1 MPVAQIDLGEVKQF
15 LKHTNRGILIT
26 RRRDGGVQ
34 SSPMAIV
41 ADDEGNVLL
50 STRQTAAKV
59 KNLKRDPYAAV
70 TVITERFLGPW
81 MHVEGSAE
89 IEFLPDALT
98 ALADFYRRRFAE
110 DTQTEAFKNRMLEEG
125 RCLIRIRVNRVV
137 QPSPRPPRP
146 ATGA

>member
-1 MPVAQIDLGEVKQF
+1 MTVVQVNLDGVKQF
-15 LKHTNRGILIT
+15 LTETNRGILMT
-26 RRRDGGVQ
+26 RRRDGGIQ

-41 ADDEGNVLL
+41 ADDDGNVRL

-70 TVITERFLGPW
+70 CLITERFLGPW
-81 MHVEGSAE
+81 MHVEGHAE
-89 IEFLPDALT
+89 IDFLPKAMRG
-98 ALADFYRRRFAE
+98 LADFYSRRFGE
-110 DTQTEAFKNRMLEEG
+110 DTQTDAFRNRMIEEG

-146 ATGA
+146 VTGV